1 MLPKLLFPEILKNPL
16 SQSAGSGVY
25 KYAVIDSN
33 NVDISPKLIRV
44 FAESVLSI
52 DHANNLVVIK
62 LLRGVRKQPHQ
73 Q

>member
-1 MLPKLLFPEILKNPL
+1 MAP
-16 SQSAGSGVY
+16 SGVY

-62 LLRGVRKQPHQ
+62 LLRECVSSRISNRCTNWKEIVGSHCWR
-73 Q
+73 